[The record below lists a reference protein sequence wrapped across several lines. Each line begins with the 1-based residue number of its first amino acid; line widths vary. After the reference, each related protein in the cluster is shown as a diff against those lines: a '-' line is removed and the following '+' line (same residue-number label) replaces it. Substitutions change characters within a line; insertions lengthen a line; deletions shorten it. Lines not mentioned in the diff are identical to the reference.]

1 MSLLATVLMSA
12 DTRFKLSIDDFFELL
27 DTSEV
32 AVVDVRNYDELP
44 VIDGFADRRLPMAV
58 LADHLDELDA
68 DAIVFVSQTGV
79 RSLAAAA
86 IATQHG
92 LGMQLYSLEG
102 GFAAWLR
109 YKAACNE

>member
-1 MSLLATVLMSA
+1 MLATVLMSA

-27 DTSEV
+27 DDNEV

-44 VIDGFADRRLPMAV
+44 VIDGFADRRLPMDV

-79 RSLAAAA
+79 RSQEAAAMA
-86 IATQHG
+86 AAYG
-92 LGMQLYSLEG
+92 LSMQLYSLEG
-102 GFAAWLR
+102 GFEEWVR
-109 YKAACNE
+109 RKASA